1 MLPPNKMVTLLKK
14 HKISTAPNEKIKE
27 FLHKHS
33 LK

>member
-14 HKISTAPNEKIKE
+14 KKLSAPNEKIKE
-27 FLHKHS
+27 FLHNHS